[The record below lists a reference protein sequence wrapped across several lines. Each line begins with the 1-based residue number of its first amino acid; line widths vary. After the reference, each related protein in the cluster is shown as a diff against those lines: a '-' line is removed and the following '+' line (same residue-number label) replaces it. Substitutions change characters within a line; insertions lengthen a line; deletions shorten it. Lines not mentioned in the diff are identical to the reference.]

1 MPPKHEWK
9 PVLIKEEFT
18 ISGGRLPKSH
28 VLAITTMQFNNA
40 DVKLVPVSSADTWLC
55 EVVTGQVCS
64 RRPLSRSGVFTLL
77 RNLVA
82 PAVVGDVVDAG
93 DANDKMQD
101 LAFDD
106 SEGTP
111 PNDEPAGKRV
121 KRNRVVQKYAG
132 AIVKRVDVPVNPCDV
147 PAVAGNNGGA
157 AVAATRQL
165 VAAVHCKKLLIE
177 KDALAWLVHYLR
189 VEYEAGSVPHPKHDD
204 VEEIDNGGVVVQAKS
219 PNLWWDFRDDCW
231 VGRFGGGSKTTPRKS
246 KSVRSRM
253 GDAGDLAHMA
263 FADAKKVAYDEL
275 FAILSSGGEPCV
287 EQEAAVAAGG
297 Q

>member
-93 DANDKMQD
+93 DAHDKMQD

-111 PNDEPAGKRV
+111 PNVEPAGKRV

-165 VAAVHCKKLLIE
+165 VAAVHCKKLLIDE
-177 KDALAWLVHYLR
+177 DALSWLVHYLK
-189 VEYEAGSVPHPKHDD
+189 VEYEAGSVPHPGHDD
-204 VEEIDNGGVVVQAKS
+204 GEESRSPPGKGVK
-219 PNLWWDFRDDCW
+219 LWWDFRDDCW
-231 VGRFGGGSKTTPRKS
+231 VGRCGGCSKTTPRKS
-246 KSVRSRM
+246 KSVRARM
-253 GDAGDLAHMA
+253 GHAGDLAHMA
-263 FADAKKVAYDEL
+263 FADAKQVAYDEL
-275 FAILSSGGEPCV
+275 FVILSSGGEPCV
-287 EQEAAVAAGG
+287 EQ
-297 Q
+297 